1 MSKKNDIIFHQI
13 RNCTTKLT
21 YAGVNILID
30 PFLVPKGFYPG
41 LDIAPTPEQK
51 KIRVPMNDLP
61 ISINEILKG
70 IQAVIITH
78 THIDHWDDYAVKYIP
93 KNTPIFVQNPGDKQL
108 ISSQG
113 FTDVRVVGVN
123 TPFKGITITKIPGQ
137 HGNDEM
143 ISNPINAEGCG
154 DSMQFVLKSPGQK
167 TFYVSGDTVWNELV
181 ELALNKYKPDI
192 IVLNAAETAYEGIK
206 GSSIMEAND
215 IKTCY
220 KLCKDAK
227 ILITHLNSY
236 PHNKYTIE
244 TMKIFVEENNMK
256 DRVIV
261 PEDGEIIKF

>member
-21 YAGVNILID
+21 YNGVNILID

-123 TPFKGITITKIPGQ
+123 FLNHNKFSFIFFTKI
-137 HGNDEM
+137 
-143 ISNPINAEGCG
+143 
-154 DSMQFVLKSPGQK
+154 
-167 TFYVSGDTVWNELV
+167 
-181 ELALNKYKPDI
+181 
-192 IVLNAAETAYEGIK
+192 
-206 GSSIMEAND
+206 
-215 IKTCY
+215 
-220 KLCKDAK
+220 
-227 ILITHLNSY
+227 
-236 PHNKYTIE
+236 
-244 TMKIFVEENNMK
+244 
-256 DRVIV
+256 
-261 PEDGEIIKF
+261 

>member
-30 PFLVPKGFYPG
+30 PFLVPKGFYPW

-123 TPFKGITITKIPGQ
+123 F
-137 HGNDEM
+137 
-143 ISNPINAEGCG
+143 
-154 DSMQFVLKSPGQK
+154 
-167 TFYVSGDTVWNELV
+167 
-181 ELALNKYKPDI
+181 LN
-192 IVLNAAETAYEGIK
+192 
-206 GSSIMEAND
+206 
-215 IKTCY
+215 
-220 KLCKDAK
+220 
-227 ILITHLNSY
+227 
-236 PHNKYTIE
+236 HNKFSFIFFI
-244 TMKIFVEENNMK
+244 KI
-256 DRVIV
+256 
-261 PEDGEIIKF
+261 